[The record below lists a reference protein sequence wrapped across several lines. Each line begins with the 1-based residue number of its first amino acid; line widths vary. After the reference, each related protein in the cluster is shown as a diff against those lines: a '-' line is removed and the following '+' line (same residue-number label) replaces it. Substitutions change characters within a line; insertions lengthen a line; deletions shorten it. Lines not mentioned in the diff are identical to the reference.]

1 MMNRAKMMSEQAIN
15 KIDAGSSDFEYVGMG
30 STVVIGK
37 DADGTWWV
45 ADNGDAVEGLT
56 RAEALRL
63 AEEAANS

>member
-1 MMNRAKMMSEQAIN
+1 MMNRSKAEQAIN
-15 KIDAGSSDFEYVGMG
+15 KIDAGSDFEYVGMG

-56 RAEALRL
+56 REEACRL